1 MAVLTALLRAF
12 GLKNSDPE
20 PFHGP
25 EEIALARQE
34 LTMDEQP
41 SEAMIGLARLKD
53 HGGEFSTEPK
63 AVIPLSIHDPFEDP
77 APLTFDVDGDELDQ
91 FCTAFGVEV
100 HDLGVLEGATLPI
113 RWEQGT
119 PVPDWRALL
128 EADQEGDDGE

>member
-1 MAVLTALLRAF
+1 MIAAIVRSLLPPY
-12 GLKNSDPE
+12 GTNDSE

-41 SEAMIGLARLKD
+41 SEAMIGLAQLKD

-63 AVIPLSIHDPFEDP
+63 AEIPLSLHDPFADP

-91 FCTAFGVEV
+91 FCTAYGIQVDE
-100 HDLGVLEGATLPI
+100 LGILKGTTLPI

-119 PVPDWRALL
+119 PVPDWQALL
-128 EADQEGDDGE
+128 EDDTEGDNGE